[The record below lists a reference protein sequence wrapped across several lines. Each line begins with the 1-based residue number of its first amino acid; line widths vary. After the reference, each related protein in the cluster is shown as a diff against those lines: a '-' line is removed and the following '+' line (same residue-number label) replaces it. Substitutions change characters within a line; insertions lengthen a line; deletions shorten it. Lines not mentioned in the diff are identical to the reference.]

1 MKKAGYLCLT
11 MALCVLCGCAAGDG
25 EPSSTPVSTTV
36 TTITTT
42 TTTTTAAPTTTTTT
56 TTKAPTTSTT
66 AKTVAADGQPAATAT
81 YIQGILVVNKTYG
94 LPADY
99 APGVDPEAQQAMNE
113 LLAAAKKDGKNLWVQ
128 SAYRSYTHQKSLY
141 ERYCQRDGQAAAD
154 RYSARPGHSEH
165 QSGLAFDFNTID
177 MRFASTPEC
186 AWLKENCWKYGFI
199 IRYEEDKEEI
209 TGYKYEPWHVRYLG
223 KEIAKSVYD
232 SGLCLEEYL
241 GITSKYAD

>member
-1 MKKAGYLCLT
+1 MKKARCLCL
-11 MALCVLCGCAAGDG
+11 MLALCILCGCAAGG
-25 EPSSTPVSTTV
+25 VEESSAPVSTT
-36 TTITTT
+36 TTK
-42 TTTTTAAPTTTTTT
+42 ASTTTTT
-56 TTKAPTTSTT
+56 TTKAVP
-66 AKTVAADGQPAATAT
+66 VDGQPAAEAT

-177 MRFASTPEC
+177 MRFAPTPEC

-199 IRYEEDKEEI
+199 IRYAEDKEEI

-223 KEIAKSVYD
+223 KDIAKSVYE